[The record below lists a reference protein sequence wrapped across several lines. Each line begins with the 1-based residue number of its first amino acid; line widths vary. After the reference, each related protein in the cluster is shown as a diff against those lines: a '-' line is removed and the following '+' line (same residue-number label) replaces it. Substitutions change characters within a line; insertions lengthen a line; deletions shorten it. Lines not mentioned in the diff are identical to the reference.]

1 MPLEQQL
8 KDSVQKMNGLCF
20 ELDEAHGWKSLL
32 VVLHESRVGI
42 VMVRTDDYEPST
54 LQCAWLQQFEE
65 RGLPIGTA
73 RNPDDLDAFLE
84 RIGEMTIPA

>member
-8 KDSVQKMNGLCF
+8 KDSVQKMNGLCV
-20 ELDEAHGWKSLL
+20 ELTEAHGWKSLL
-32 VVLHESRVGI
+32 IVLHESRVGI
-42 VMVRTDDYEPST
+42 LMVRTDDHEPSS

-73 RNPDDLDAFLE
+73 RNPDDVTSFLE
-84 RIGEMTIPA
+84 RILEMCVPA